1 MELKSAI
8 RIRADD
14 PAMRPLHRHLASLPV
29 KPGRPDRARVLLA
42 LLEVGAAIVFEP
54 ESAQTGEVIR
64 ACKSLCG
71 PLSLDDAD
79 SRADGQPIRVILLL
93 PETQAMQVLRRR
105 LTDLPGGPG
114 TPARSRLVMQVLHA
128 GVNAV
133 YRDLPPPVVG
143 HNDPASPPDGAHAAE
158 PAPPVPADLPQEM
171 TAFLDNLSV
180 EGLG

>member
-8 RIRADD
+8 GIRADD
-14 PAMRPLHRHLASLPV
+14 PAMRPLHRHLAALPV

-42 LLEVGAAIVFEP
+42 LLEIGAAIVFEP
-54 ESAQTGEVIR
+54 ERAQTGEVIR
-64 ACKSLCG
+64 ACKALYA
-71 PLSLDDAD
+71 SLDDSD
-79 SRADGQPIRVILLL
+79 SRADGRPIRVVLLL
-93 PETQAMQVLRRR
+93 PDTQAMQPLRRR
-105 LTDLPGGPG
+105 LTDLPEGPG
-114 TPARSRLVMQVLHA
+114 TQARSRLVMQVLHA

-143 HNDPASPPDGAHAAE
+143 HNDAARYADGAHATE
-158 PAPPVPADLPQEM
+158 PAPPVPSVLPQGM